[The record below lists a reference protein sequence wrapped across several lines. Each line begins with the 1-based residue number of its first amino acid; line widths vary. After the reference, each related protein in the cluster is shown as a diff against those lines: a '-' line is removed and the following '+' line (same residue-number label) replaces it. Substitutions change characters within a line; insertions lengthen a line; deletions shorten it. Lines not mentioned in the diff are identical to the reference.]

1 MSVRKPIRAI
11 LEISSYIRTLPPEL
25 KRRIHK
31 ALDQIRMLPDEG
43 KPLQRELSGYRSYRV
58 GTFRIIYR
66 VTVREIE
73 LIAVGPRRT
82 IYEEAVK
89 LTEMQSEKKP

>member
-25 KRRIHK
+25 KRRLHK
-31 ALDQIRMLPDEG
+31 ALDQIRMFPDEG

-58 GTFRIIYR
+58 GTFRMIYR

-73 LIAVGPRRT
+73 LVAVGPRRT
-82 IYEEAVK
+82 IYEETVR
-89 LTEMQSEKKP
+89 LVEMQGKDNP